1 MIDDKCKLNEEEL
14 SNISAGKDVDNIVNE
29 LIPLTS
35 QYPEIVE
42 IIDAYE
48 KNDYG
53 KLLMLLQEF
62 AIAHPELASI
72 FDD

>member
-1 MIDDKCKLNEEEL
+1 MIDGKCKLNEEEL
-14 SNISAGKDVDNIVNE
+14 SNISAGKNVDDIVNE
-29 LIPLTS
+29 LIPLAS

>member
-14 SNISAGKDVDNIVNE
+14 SNISAGKNVDDIVNE
-29 LIPLTS
+29 LIPLAS

-48 KNDYG
+48 KSDYG